1 MQLLSFGTLAGAVML
16 ASLACTTASAQTTN
30 SPLMTMDPKVMTK
43 EERAAQVTDEQRL
56 KNVKEEL
63 KANPKSVAFFAKGM
77 CCQSCA
83 IGVRVHVASMNFVD
97 KSRFNNGVKL
107 NALTQ
112 VVTVAVK
119 DEAKVHPHALK
130 VAVQRA
136 GYEPVEMYQLVSGKV
151 ERQSLQ

>member
-1 MQLLSFGTLAGAVML
+1 
-16 ASLACTTASAQTTN
+16 
-30 SPLMTMDPKVMTK
+30 MTK
-43 EERAAQVTDEQRL
+43 EARAAKVTDEQRMS
-56 KNVKEEL
+56 NVKEEL
-63 KANPKSVAFFAKGM
+63 NSNPQSVAFFAKGM

-112 VVTVAVK
+112 VVTVAIK
-119 DEAKVHPHALK
+119 DKSKVHPNALK

-136 GYEPVEMYQLVSGKV
+136 GYEPIEMYQLVDGKV

>member
-1 MQLLSFGTLAGAVML
+1 MKSMPFRWLAAACVF
-16 ASLACTTASAQTTN
+16 ASMACATTPAETATAK
-30 SPLMTMDPKVMTK
+30 PMTK
-43 EERAAQVTDEQRL
+43 EARAAKVTDEQRL
-56 KNVKEEL
+56 NNVKEEL
-63 KANPKSVAFFAKGM
+63 NSNPQSVAFFAKGM

-119 DEAKVHPHALK
+119 GETKVHPHALK

-136 GYEPVEMYQLVSGKV
+136 GYEPIEMYQLVDGEV

>member
-1 MQLLSFGTLAGAVML
+1 MKHPLMIGLTLAI
-16 ASLACTTASAQTTN
+16 CTTACASAPTASN
-30 SPLMTMDPKVMTK
+30 AALTK
-43 EERAAQVTDEQRL
+43 EQRAAQVTDEQRMS
-56 KNVKEEL
+56 
-63 KANPKSVAFFAKGM
+63 SVAEDLKMNPNAIALFAKGM

-97 KSRFNNGVKL
+97 KARFNKGVKL

-119 DEAKVHPHALK
+119 DGEKVHPNAVK

-136 GYEPVEMYQLVSGKV
+136 GYDPVEMYQLVDGQV

>member
-1 MQLLSFGTLAGAVML
+1 MKLIPSRLLAAAFVLTAM
-16 ASLACTTASAQTTN
+16 ACATASTGTAK
-30 SPLMTMDPKVMTK
+30 PMTK
-43 EERAAQVTDEQRL
+43 EARAAKVTDEQRMS
-56 KNVKEEL
+56 NVKEEL
-63 KANPKSVAFFAKGM
+63 NSNPQSVAFFAKGM

-112 VVTVAVK
+112 VVTVAIK
-119 DEAKVHPHALK
+119 DKSKVHPNALK

-136 GYEPVEMYQLVSGKV
+136 GYEPIEMYQLVDGKV

>member
-1 MQLLSFGTLAGAVML
+1 
-16 ASLACTTASAQTTN
+16 
-30 SPLMTMDPKVMTK
+30 MTK

-63 KANPKSVAFFAKGM
+63 EANPKSVAFFAKGM

-119 DEAKVHPHALK
+119 DEAKIHPDALK